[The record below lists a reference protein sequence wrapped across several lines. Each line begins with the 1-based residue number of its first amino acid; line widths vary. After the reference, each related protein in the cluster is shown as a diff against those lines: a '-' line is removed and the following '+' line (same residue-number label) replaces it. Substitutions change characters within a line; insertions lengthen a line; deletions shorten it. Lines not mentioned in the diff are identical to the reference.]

1 MTRARVVHTSALG
14 PAEIAE
20 IRSLM
25 HVAFDGDFD
34 DEDLE
39 HGLGGIH
46 ALVRDPADGT
56 LLAHG
61 SVVMRRMLH
70 GGRALRC
77 GYVEAVA
84 VRADRR
90 RTGLGGLVMDEL
102 EAVIRGAYDLGALG
116 ASDDG
121 EALYLG
127 RGWRRWRGTASVLAP
142 DGLRR
147 CPDEEGS
154 VFVLPTEALLDLDA
168 DLACDWRDGDVW

>member
-1 MTRARVVHTSALG
+1 VSRARVVHTSGLG

-25 HVAFDGDFD
+25 HAAFDGDFA

-46 ALVRDPADGT
+46 ALVRDPGDDA
-56 LLAHG
+56 LIAHG

-90 RTGLGGLVMDEL
+90 RAGLGGLVMDEL

-121 EALYLG
+121 EALYLA
-127 RGWRRWRGTASVLAP
+127 RGWQRWRGTTSVVAP

-147 CPDEEGS
+147 CPEEEGS
-154 VFVLPTEALLDLDA
+154 VFVLPVEAPLDLDA
-168 DLACDWRDGDVW
+168 DIACDWRDGDVW